1 VTGSDIDVSAVAVA
15 VGEPLASRV
24 LDGHARLDPIP
35 VPGMEETAV
44 WSVLDEFGDHP
55 MRLYVGRWPDGSVRV
70 LTAEQDAWSDLV
82 ATAGVHLTEPDQAL
96 AYVEAFLEIT
106 RGDMVIVRPVTT
118 LDDLRWRP
126 GSTEEQ
132 ATKESLLA
140 DPPDLTPVVESE
152 RSGFHIELSLVVD
165 QRLQRNTFDVSP
177 NGEIRSSYR
186 VLADGLPLPIAR

>member
-1 VTGSDIDVSAVAVA
+1 VTGSDIDLSAVAVA

-24 LDGHARLDPIP
+24 LDGHARLDPVP
-35 VPGMEETAV
+35 VAGTEETAV

-55 MRLYVGRWPDGSVRV
+55 MRLYVGRWPDGPTRV
-70 LTAEQDAWSDLV
+70 LTADQDAWTDLV
-82 ATAGVHLTEPDQAL
+82 ATVGVHLTDPDQAL

-106 RGDMVIVRPVTT
+106 RGNMVIVRPVTT

-132 ATKESLLA
+132 ATKESLLD
-140 DPPDLTPVVESE
+140 DPPDMTPVVETE
-152 RSGFHIELSLVVD
+152 QSGFHIELTLVVD

-177 NGEIRSSYR
+177 NGEITSSYR
-186 VLADGLPLPIAR
+186 VIVEGLPLPIAR